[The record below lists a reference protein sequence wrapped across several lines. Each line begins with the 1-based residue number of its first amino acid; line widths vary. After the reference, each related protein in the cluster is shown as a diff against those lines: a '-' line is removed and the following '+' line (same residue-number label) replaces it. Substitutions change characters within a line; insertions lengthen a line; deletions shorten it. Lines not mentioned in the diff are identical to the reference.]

1 MKSLNKRFVSMDT
14 NNNTGRRH
22 TIAAST
28 IHHIH
33 RLLETPDD
41 LSTASKFHSRL
52 HGINERPADFESNP
66 SLGGGTRKEYDTES
80 CTDQLSKHS
89 KEETVWSVLK
99 ELIVA
104 FLLAGLG
111 NVAAAYML
119 TRVRTWSVFKNIP
132 QLFILVQ
139 PLLGLKGNVE
149 MTLASRL
156 STHANLGDL
165 DTTKGKRSI
174 IFGNMALV
182 QCQASS
188 VGFVAPFVA
197 LVLSLVSEENR
208 GISFKEIILLTSSSV
223 ITANLANLLL
233 GTVMCCT
240 VVACRK

>member
-1 MKSLNKRFVSMDT
+1 MDT
-14 NNNTGRRH
+14 NNNSGNGRRH

-66 SLGGGTRKEYDTES
+66 SLGHRGTISSVKSGDDPEADT
-80 CTDQLSKHS
+80 LSKHS
-89 KEETVWSVLK
+89 KSEETIWSVLK

-111 NVAAAYML
+111 NVGAAYML
-119 TRVRTWSVFKNIP
+119 TQVRTWSVFKNIP

-197 LVLSLVSEENR
+197 LVLSMVSEENR
-208 GISFKEIILLTSSSV
+208 GISFKEIVLLTSSSV

-233 GTVMCCT
+233 GTVMCFT